1 MARTRAP
8 SFAQL
13 CGESASR
20 RQAAHGVAYT
30 CIDPKASA
38 SGALPPAR
46 KDESSAGGT
55 QPAGAHGE
63 ARDERRRHGVGSV
76 AAILSTSACGQTAGG
91 RIACAVTVGRS
102 TSHRVALARIG
113 EQGELPLDPF
123 DALDQIFAL
132 GDAHLA
138 RQTAAD
144 AMRALR
150 RQPADHVLRVA
161 TRMVQLRV
169 MFARHLRLAC
179 IGGTVDA
186 TISVAGRPRGRRAVG
201 RKPHVRDGQAEGAKV
216 AKAED
221 DRADQ
226 DQVGGVGGDQGRH
239 GVEHVVA
246 VCFVKVGHTAMK
258 EGLSWGGANLRLRG
272 GKRWGYVGM

>member
-1 MARTRAP
+1 
-8 SFAQL
+8 
-13 CGESASR
+13 
-20 RQAAHGVAYT
+20 
-30 CIDPKASA
+30 
-38 SGALPPAR
+38 
-46 KDESSAGGT
+46 
-55 QPAGAHGE
+55 
-63 ARDERRRHGVGSV
+63 
-76 AAILSTSACGQTAGG
+76 
-91 RIACAVTVGRS
+91 
-102 TSHRVALARIG
+102 
-113 EQGELPLDPF
+113 
-123 DALDQIFAL
+123 
-132 GDAHLA
+132 
-138 RQTAAD
+138 
-144 AMRALR
+144 MRALR

-258 EGLSWGGANLRLRG
+258 EGLGLVVDGRRDGCLQADQRGKRHPRLLGQGGEDRQGAQQRRPPGGCHRPAERQERLHVATSAQSHDQRAAGHRAGGGRRGRTSDGTGYVAPVAHNGLACCPSGSPTILGHAMALRG
-272 GKRWGYVGM
+272 AASCRCHPLTPAGLEADIHPVDVRGASP